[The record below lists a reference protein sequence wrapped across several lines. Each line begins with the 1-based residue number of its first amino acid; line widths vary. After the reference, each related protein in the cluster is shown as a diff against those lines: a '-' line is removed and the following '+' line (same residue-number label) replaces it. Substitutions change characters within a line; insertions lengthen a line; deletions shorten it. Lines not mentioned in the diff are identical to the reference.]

1 MEDPLV
7 PAGGLLALIALGG
20 YGAYR
25 VVQRRRANAGVD
37 SSFMDSRA
45 QPDSFF
51 GASGGQHID
60 TITEGEEGIGR
71 QERDDHR
78 LIQGLLP
85 QPARRW
91 R

>member
-51 GASGGQHID
+51 GASGGQQVD
-60 TITEGEEGIGR
+60 TANSEMT
-71 QERDDHR
+71 Q
-78 LIQGLLP
+78 LLP
-85 QPARRW
+85 GPEERK
-91 R
+91 